1 MAESKRAP
9 FPLKKKA
16 LDSDRVPNHV
26 PAPITHSASV
36 ENAKSSANKYIPE
49 SRLGKKGL
57 TSYFD
62 PAVLKQLKIL
72 SAEKETS
79 QQQLLAEALN
89 DLFVKN
95 GKPPIA

>member
-1 MAESKRAP
+1 MAESKRVP

-16 LDSDRVPNHV
+16 SDQPVNQV
-26 PAPITHSASV
+26 SGQVTVSSSV
-36 ENAKSSANKYIPE
+36 EAAKAPPNKYVPE
-49 SRLGKKGL
+49 SRQGKKGL
-57 TSYFD
+57 TGYFD

-79 QQQLLAEALN
+79 QQQLIAEALN